1 VPSRQEIHYNTP
13 EQIEGYLR
21 IALEVLDRVKP
32 PAELR
37 EVAFA
42 KAVDL
47 ASNKN
52 VVVEQFAAV
61 PDLSGVRH

>member
-1 VPSRQEIHYNTP
+1 MNIEEHHHNTP

-21 IALEVLDRVKP
+21 IGLEVVERVNP

-37 EVAFA
+37 EIAFT

-47 ASNKN
+47 ASNKTLT
-52 VVVEQFAAV
+52 AV
-61 PDLSGVRH
+61 PLAVAADLSGMRH